1 MFRRYL
7 SAVLGLV
14 LLGASGS
21 SAKAQLHL
29 PDFYIAAG
37 AGVSVLDDTDVRS
50 PLLDFETEP
59 FPGYTLNGA
68 LGLDFGLLRI
78 EGEVYRSVYSIDDIN
93 SAGFDTNAEG
103 SFKTTAGMANIF
115 IDLPVPVV
123 TPFVGAGIGRAK
135 VEADDI
141 RFQNVD
147 IVDDDE
153 TVTAWQARAGISFG
167 ILPLTDMTLGYR
179 YFVTDDLNLENDVDV
194 DKLKSHSVE
203 LGLRVTF

>member
-1 MFRRYL
+1 MFRKCL
-7 SAVLGLV
+7 PTVLGLAF
-14 LLGASGS
+14 LAAAASD
-21 SAKAQLHL
+21 ARAQLSL

-37 AGVSVLDDTDVRS
+37 AGGTVLEDTDVRS

-68 LGLDFGLLRI
+68 LGLDFGLLRV
-78 EGEVYRSVYSIDDIN
+78 EGEVYHSRYSIDDIN

-103 SFKTTAGMANIF
+103 SFKTLAGMANIF
-115 IDLPVPVV
+115 IDIPVPFVN
-123 TPFVGAGIGRAK
+123 PFIGAGIGRAR
-135 VEADDI
+135 VDADDI

-147 IVDDDE
+147 IVDDDD
-153 TVTAWQARAGISFG
+153 TVTAWQARAGFAFG
-167 ILPLTDMTLGYR
+167 ILPLTDLTLGYR
-179 YFVTDDLNLENDVDV
+179 YFVTDDLNLDNGVDV